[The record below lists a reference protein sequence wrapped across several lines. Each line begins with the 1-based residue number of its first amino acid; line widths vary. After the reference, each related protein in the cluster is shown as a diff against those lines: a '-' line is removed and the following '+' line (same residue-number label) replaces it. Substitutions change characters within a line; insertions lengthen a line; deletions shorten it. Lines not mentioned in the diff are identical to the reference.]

1 MTESSQGKCPPS
13 TYIPTFR
20 GRYKFD
26 VDIENL
32 DQNILLPLLFL
43 AHQAP
48 PPPTEYGTQ
57 PQFHTQV
64 LRTSSTEKIL
74 KSPPPTQ
81 LSIYSVE

>member
-1 MTESSQGKCPPS
+1 MHNDYVNSGELKNTGDP
-13 TYIPTFR
+13 
-20 GRYKFD
+20 
-26 VDIENL
+26 
-32 DQNILLPLLFL
+32 
-43 AHQAP
+43 AP